1 MKKYLQSLN
10 IAFIVT
16 LFLAV
21 NLFAQT
27 AIAPTAGDG
36 SQGNPYQI
44 SSLDN
49 LYWLSQ
55 NSSEWAS
62 GKYFIQTASIDA
74 STTSSWDGG
83 NGFTP
88 IGNSS
93 TNFSGTYNGNGHAI
107 LGLHINRGNNSGLFG
122 IVKNGEVKNL
132 ELPNSSISGN
142 YNTGA
147 LVGYANSGTVISNC
161 YSSGNITGNSDVGGL
176 VGEVSSS
183 TVSKCFSTCTVSGND
198 RTGGFAGTNFYGTI
212 SNCYSKGDVTRVTS
226 NGENFGGF
234 CGLGVGSA
242 TIEYCYSTGRVQ
254 YDNGS
259 NPHYKG
265 FLGAINGSGGTYDA
279 NYFDTQTSGQ
289 ISDASGALRKNT
301 VSLQNVITY
310 TSRSG
315 SVTILWDFINNPN
328 NDNNND
334 DIWGINPQINDG
346 YPFLAWTGYSNYL
359 EQPATGDGSSGNPY
373 QITDLQD
380 LYWISQIKMTGKYFS
395 QTSNIDASATTGW
408 CGGRGFV
415 PIGSFLIKFSGTYD
429 GGGHSIDGLFID
441 RNDNYISLFGN
452 VQDAVIKN
460 LGITNVNISGNITYA
475 GALAGYLSG
484 SGTVVTNCY
493 SSGTV
498 TGSYHIGGLLG
509 DISTSVNVKSSYSNC
524 SVTGYNIVGG
534 LLGQN
539 YEGVVRNS
547 YSKGTVQRQGGS
559 STYLGGFCGYIS
571 DGTIEYCYSTGKV
584 EYNGTSD
591 PTDKGFLG
599 AESGYSTYTANF
611 FDSETS
617 LQTWDA
623 VGAAL
628 AKTTSEMKN
637 YTTFTTAGWD
647 FVDETD
653 NGSNDYWDA
662 DQNTTV
668 NDGYVILSWQSGADN
683 TLPVEL
689 TTFSA
694 NIVKNKIQLNWQT
707 ATEVNNYGFEIQ
719 RQNQEASNEYK
730 VSSNENQYQ
739 EWQSIAF
746 VEGHG
751 NSNSPKNY
759 SFIDDAVN
767 AGKYFYRLKQID
779 IDGSFEYSNVIEV
792 NLDKHLQYKLNQN
805 YPNPFNPTTTLSFS
819 IPQKEFV
826 SLAIYN
832 SLGEKVTDIVNKDM
846 QAGTYKFTWNAEH
859 LTSGVYFSRFSAGSY
874 IKVKKITLVK

>member
-10 IAFIVT
+10 IALIVT

-27 AIAPTAGDG
+27 ATAPTAGDG

-107 LGLHINRGNNSGLFG
+107 LGLYINRGYYTGLFG
-122 IVKNGEVKNL
+122 YVHNGEITNVGLSNC
-132 ELPNSSISGN
+132 SITGS
-142 YNTGA
+142 YKTGA
-147 LVGYANSGTVISNC
+147 LIGYLSYGTVSNC
-161 YSSGNITGNSDVGGL
+161 YSKGEVIGDSYLGGL
-176 VGEVSSS
+176 IGESANGTISE
-183 TVSKCFSTCTVSGND
+183 CFSECTVNGNL
-198 RTGGFAGTNFYGTI
+198 RLGGFIGYHYGGTI
-212 SNCYSKGDVTRVTS
+212 SNCYSMGNVTRTDG
-226 NGENFGGF
+226 NKEEIGGF
-234 CGLGVGSA
+234 CGSEVVTSSTVLK
-242 TIEYCYSTGRVQ
+242 YCYSTGRVQ
-254 YDNGS
+254 YSNGS
-259 NPHYKG
+259 NPINKG
-265 FLGAINGSGGTYDA
+265 FAGTKVNSGGFFA
-279 NYFDTQTSGQ
+279 SNFFDHNTSHQ
-289 ISDASGALRKNT
+289 SSDAAGIAEVKNT
-301 VSLQNVITY
+301 IFLQNAATY
-310 TSRSG
+310 TNIGYS
-315 SVTILWDFINNPN
+315 WDFINNPN

-346 YPFLAWTGYSNYL
+346 YPFLAWAGYSNYL

-380 LYWISQIKMTGKYFS
+380 LYWVSQIKTAGKYFT
-395 QTSNIDASATTGW
+395 QTSNIDASVTSSW
-408 CGGRGFV
+408 CNGMGFI
-415 PIGSFLIKFSGTYD
+415 PIGENYGLKFAGTYD
-429 GGGHSIDGLFID
+429 GNGHSIDGLFINRD
-441 RNDNYISLFGN
+441 DNYIGLFGS
-452 VQDAVIKN
+452 VQDGIIKN
-460 LGITNVNISGNITYA
+460 IGITNVNISGNITYA

-509 DISTSVNVKSSYSNC
+509 DISTSVNVKISYSNC
-524 SVTGYNIVGG
+524 SVTGYNTVGG
-534 LLGQN
+534 LLGQI

-559 STYLGGFCGYIS
+559 STFLGGFCGYIS

-662 DQNTTV
+662 DQNATV

-751 NSNSPKNY
+751 NSNSPKDY

-767 AGKYFYRLKQID
+767 AGKYFYRLKQLD
-779 IDGSFEYSNVIEV
+779 IDGSFKYSNVIEV